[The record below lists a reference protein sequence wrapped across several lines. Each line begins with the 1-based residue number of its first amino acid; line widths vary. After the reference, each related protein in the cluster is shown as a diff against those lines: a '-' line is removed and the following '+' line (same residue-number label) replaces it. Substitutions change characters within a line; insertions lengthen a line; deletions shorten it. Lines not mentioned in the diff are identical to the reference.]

1 MFFPKRSHEFE
12 LKRLEQYLKHT
23 QYRGLLLDPNSD
35 IFKVDAFPDYDFAGM
50 YGQENTNDPACA
62 KSLTGF
68 NITFYDCSV
77 LFIHKLQTETTLS
90 KMESDTIAPTCCC

>member
-1 MFFPKRSHEFE
+1 M
-12 LKRLEQYLKHT
+12 LEVYLKNT
-23 QYRGLLLDPNSD
+23 QDHGLVFYPNSYF
-35 IFKVDAFPDYDFAGM
+35 FKVDTYPDYDFAGM